1 MQVDPLVF
9 VALNL
14 GARSYMVL
22 VDPEDPLRV
31 DPLVPGVLLGPF
43 EVCWEV
49 QPLR

>member
-1 MQVDPLVF
+1 MVF

-14 GARSYMVL
+14 GARSYMVW

-31 DPLVPGVLLGPF
+31 DPLVLGVLLLGPF

-49 QPLR
+49 QLLP